1 MKRFIAPLAALSALA
16 ACADKD
22 IPPEGTMTQH
32 EFEYRT
38 EQVKEQ
44 LEIMPKWYEKM
55 PESDDAVF
63 AVGTSQTPDL
73 QLSVDMAILAAKTTL
88 ADRVDSKLRSQLK
101 SFKKRLG
108 QSDFDS
114 QVIQEFEQ
122 ATVNLIA
129 DADVA
134 GYVVKEQSIVQNG
147 TQYRAY
153 VLLEYKNEL
162 AMQIIKTRVAQNQ
175 ELLSKLEAR
184 RAFDELDEK
193 VEAQKSEELAQLE
206 VIAGASE

>member
-1 MKRFIAPLAALSALA
+1 MQNRFLLLPVVGLLA

-22 IPPEGTMTQH
+22 VPPGVMTKAA
-32 EFEYRT
+32 FEYQT

-44 LEIMPKWYEKM
+44 LEIMPTWYEQM
-55 PESDDAVF
+55 PKSDEAVF

-108 QSDFDS
+108 QTDFDS
-114 QVIQEFEQ
+114 NVIQEFEQ

-134 GYVVKEQSIVQNG
+134 GYTVKEQSIVQNG

-162 AMQIIKTRVAQNQ
+162 AMEIIKTRVAQNQ
-175 ELLSKLEAR
+175 ELLSKLESK
-184 RAFDELDEK
+184 RAFKELDEK
-193 VEAQKSEELAQLE
+193 VQAQKEEELAQLE
-206 VIAGASE
+206 VITQATE

>member
-22 IPPEGTMTQH
+22 IPEGVMTKA

-44 LEIMPKWYEKM
+44 LDIMPKWYEKM

-101 SFKKRLG
+101 SFKKRIG

-114 QVIQEFEQ
+114 NVIQEFEQ

-134 GYVVKEQSIVQNG
+134 GYTVKEQNIVQNG

-193 VEAQKSEELAQLE
+193 VESQKSEELAQLE